1 MDDMIVDS
9 VEFTPEMFMG
19 GFADEAPREVVV
31 DDISDLKI
39 PKVNKENE
47 EGIVDIVDGEWE
59 DFNNDFDSIIDE
71 TSIEY
76 NSNEGELFG
85 SLDADKYVVGDKEFA
100 REDIEKAL
108 NHYEVLSDVLSSYDA
123 MIVDVNQW
131 ADNEIRPALY
141 AAMSD
146 NEAEIA
152 YYKKIIESTSDQS
165 QFYEASRILKSLESR
180 KTDNQR
186 AFMDIQKRVDAKKN
200 DIRTRKM
207 SAVKGE
213 MFSKYGWTEQDL
225 SDVAGFAKE
234 SHNVVLD
241 KPEYIDLISPGFLT
255 MMKEA
260 MLYRKGQK
268 ATSEKTESI
277 VQKALSGKPTRASSR
292 PSPNFDAARNKARAM
307 AKNNELSTKDM
318 FNFLVD

>member
-1 MDDMIVDS
+1 MDDMMIDS
-9 VEFTPEMFMG
+9 VEFTPDMFMG
-19 GFADEAPREVVV
+19 GFADEASRETVV
-31 DDISDLKI
+31 DDISDLKM

-47 EGIVDIVDGEWE
+47 DGIIDNVDAEWE
-59 DFNNDFDSIIDE
+59 DFSDDFDNIVD
-71 TSIEY
+71 TEY
-76 NSNEGELFG
+76 NNEEGELFG

-108 NHYEVLSDVLSSYDA
+108 NHFEVLSDVRSSYDA

-152 YYKKIIESTSDQS
+152 YYKKIVESTSDQS

-180 KTDNQR
+180 KADNQR

-200 DIRTRKM
+200 DIRNRKM

-225 SDVAGFAKE
+225 MDVAGFAKE

-241 KPEYIDLISPGFLT
+241 KPEYIDFISPGFLT

-307 AKNNELSTKDM
+307 AKNDELSVKDM
-318 FNFLVD
+318 FNFLVN